1 MINIYLLLDY
11 MASMAKMP
19 GEERNKKRVMNVL

>member
-11 MASMAKMP
+11 MPSMAKMP
-19 GEERNKKRVMNVL
+19 GRRETKKTVMNVL